1 MRARTARRAAAVVLL
16 AALTAACSG
25 DGDSG
30 GQQAKA
36 SRSAAT
42 KPAKETAVDCS
53 DEDLSQADWMEHCS
67 GDAAGTGEDG
77 SEEQAT
83 GLRFGGSYT
92 WPDGLKVTVVGA
104 KVFTDYDTELLESA
118 RPGERD
124 FRVTLK
130 LENTGSAPVA
140 LDELS
145 LIIEGATNGG
155 QAATTTFEKG
165 SEPLEGRLAPGV
177 AVTKT
182 DDNALETKYG
192 RKVVVIVQRASENF
206 DLEFPEF
213 TGQITG

>member
-1 MRARTARRAAAVVLL
+1 MHVRIAARAAAVVLL
-16 AALTAACSG
+16 AVFTAACSG
-25 DGDSG
+25 DGG
-30 GQQAKA
+30 GGSPRAEASQSASKKA
-36 SRSAAT
+36 AE
-42 KPAKETAVDCS
+42 ETGVDCS
-53 DEDLSQADWMEHCS
+53 DEDLSQADWMERCS
-67 GDAAGTGEDG
+67 GDAAGTGGDG
-77 SEEQAT
+77 TEGQAT
-83 GLRFGGSYT
+83 GLRFGESYA
-92 WPDGLKVTVVGA
+92 WPDGLKVTVAGA

-130 LENTGSAPVA
+130 LENTGEAPVA
-140 LDELS
+140 LDDLS

-177 AVTKT
+177 SVTKT
-182 DDNALETKYG
+182 DDNMLETKYG
-192 RKVVVIVQRASENF
+192 RKVVVIVQRASDNF